1 MIFPRLHNHATSIRQ
16 RLALRHNLVSVV
28 VLSGAL
34 FLGFGT
40 AQEVEWGYEG
50 ANGPTAW
57 GSLDETF
64 ALCAE
69 GQRQSPVNIVTAD
82 TEPTTETLSFDYP
95 NAPTETLNN
104 GHTVEALLAEGDE
117 LVLDGEHYS
126 LEQFH
131 FHAPSEHTLNGTH
144 AAAEIHF
151 VHQNADGAYAV
162 VGVFVRAGK
171 ANPVFTT
178 LLPELPTKIGDP
190 VPAKALV
197 KTANLLPKNGTVY
210 RYQGSLTTPPCS
222 QGVTWLLMANPVTMS
237 PAQLEALDA
246 LIAPNNRPVQA
257 LHGRS
262 VLRSQ

>member
-1 MIFPRLHNHATSIRQ
+1 MG
-16 RLALRHNLVSVV
+16 VV
-28 VLSGAL
+28 VLIAAL
-34 FLGFGT
+34 SLGSGT
-40 AQEVEWGYEG
+40 AQEVAWGYEG

-69 GQRQSPVNIVTAD
+69 GRTQSPVDIIAAN

-95 NAPTETLNN
+95 NPPAETLNN

-162 VGVFVRAGK
+162 VGVFVKAGE
-171 ANPVFTT
+171 ANPVLTT
-178 LLPELPTKIGDP
+178 LLPELPTEIGDP
-190 VPAKALV
+190 VPTKALV
-197 KTANLLPKNGTVY
+197 KTADLIPEGGTVY

-222 QGVTWLLMANPVTMS
+222 QGVTWLVMAKPVTMS
-237 PAQLEALDA
+237 RAQLTALDA